1 MKRGLPL
8 SILLDEGAPAPIG
21 VPFRARGHTVINH
34 SDVLSPGASDRLVCA
49 TAIMNSA
56 ILVAV
61 DRDMKQMAKRFGTSE
76 KGGRYGRMNLL
87 FLNCSG
93 LIAPKRAE
101 HLMSFIEHEWRVTC
115 EKSARTMWIDIGP
128 HYFRSYR

>member
-8 SILLDEGAPAPIG
+8 SVLLDEGAPAPIG
-21 VPFRARGHTVINH
+21 EPFRAKGHRVIDFA
-34 SDVLSPGASDRLVCA
+34 DVLSSGSPDRLVCA
-49 TAIMNSA
+49 TAILNN
-56 ILVAV
+56 AV
-61 DRDMKQMAKRFGTSE
+61 LIATDRDMKQMVKRFGNPE

-93 LIAPKRAE
+93 VMAQKRVE

-115 EKSARTMWIDIGP
+115 EKAARTMWIDIGP